1 MCIGL
6 SASGS
11 TAKGLQAKKVR
22 AGSAPGTACEKPA
35 VLWHSGGK
43 SCLSERQQH
52 PRVGF
57 AQPPRSGFRRD
68 RVENAS
74 GKLVQQTSDE
84 RKPRGC
90 LPSLCPPAQVG
101 VKPLRTIPG
110 GFSVA
115 ESKAGAF
122 MEWDVPVR
130 RSRRTPGRLHISG
143 WGWPRSSVAS
153 RVLQK
158 ALSGQKGDFGWAWD
172 EGSGL
177 TAAPSP
183 SPCPGRAGA
192 GSQAP
197 RAAARGAALRRPA
210 GKAKVLLGFS
220 EGRSRWP
227 GPAASGMRTSW
238 SLAVTWGRRGR
249 EGADAWQGDGA

>member
-1 MCIGL
+1 MRSPLGFGIRE
-6 SASGS
+6 ASPASRRGS
-11 TAKGLQAKKVR
+11 STPGWVLHSRRAQAFEEIALKMLQ
-22 AGSAPGTACEKPA
+22 G
-35 VLWHSGGK
+35 
-43 SCLSERQQH
+43 
-52 PRVGF
+52 
-57 AQPPRSGFRRD
+57 
-68 RVENAS
+68 NI
-74 GKLVQQTSDE
+74 QQTSDE

-122 MEWDVPVR
+122 VERDVPVR
-130 RSRRTPGRLHISG
+130 RSRRTAGRLHISG

-177 TAAPSP
+177 TAAPSL

-249 EGADAWQGDGA
+249 EGGDAWQGDGA